1 MITVQAFI
9 NIIDWRL
16 YTMKRVI
23 LNPIKVDKVVENVD
37 NSVHSNNIEADKT
50 YKFVLLADDEKTG
63 AAECRVPYQN
73 FWLLLNDD
81 SFIISL

>member
-1 MITVQAFI
+1 MR
-9 NIIDWRL
+9 N
-16 YTMKRVI
+16 
-23 LNPIKVDKVVENVD
+23 VVPQPGANWEN
-37 NSVHSNNIEADKT
+37 HTLKNNIEADKT